1 MLAGTWRFTELS
13 TWGKGSNEMKTL
25 EGSNKVL
32 NMTATQDWG
41 KSGRGRFHVRQAAC
55 IGIYS

>member
-1 MLAGTWRFTELS
+1 MRYIKSGEGVLAGTWRFTELS

-32 NMTATQDWG
+32 NMTATQVG
-41 KSGRGRFHVRQAAC
+41 QIRAG
-55 IGIYS
+55 